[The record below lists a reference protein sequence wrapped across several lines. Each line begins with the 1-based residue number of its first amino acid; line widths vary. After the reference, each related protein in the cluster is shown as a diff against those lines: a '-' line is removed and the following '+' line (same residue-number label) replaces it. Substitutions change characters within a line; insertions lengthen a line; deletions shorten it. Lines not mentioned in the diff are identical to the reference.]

1 MDPVVVIGGGVSG
14 LSTAYYLA
22 KAGIPTRLIERRP
35 RLGGVVR
42 TEQVNGCV
50 LEAGPDS
57 FLSIKPAAMEL
68 IRELGLAGEVIGSND
83 HLRVTY
89 VLKGGRLVPLPDG
102 LMMMVPTRIAPF
114 LRSRLLSW
122 PAKLRMGL
130 EYFRRPPADA
140 LPDRSVAEF
149 IQDHYGREAVDYL
162 AEPLLAGVYG
172 GDPSLLSVS
181 SVLARFVDIETKYGS
196 LTRGVLAA
204 MRRPK
209 PPSDSGGT
217 LFLTLKGG
225 LEDLVRAI
233 VASTASAMTHIQAE
247 AESVERIA
255 NGRFRV
261 RAGGSWLEA
270 GDVVLGCPA
279 HAAGALAAPLDGRL
293 SELLSAIPYSSSLTA
308 ALVYPRDGIGPLPR
322 GFGFLVP
329 KAERGRLVACTFVAT
344 KFPHRAPGGMAVL
357 RCFLGGAGE
366 DAVLAGSDQ
375 SVVAAITAELR
386 QILGITAAPAF
397 HRIARWPKS
406 MAQYTVGHAARVA
419 EIEHRRRQFRGLYLA
434 GNAYHGIGIP
444 DCIRMGREAAESI
457 AASGRR

>member
-14 LSTAYYLA
+14 LSAAYYLA

-35 RLGGVVR
+35 RLGGVVQ
-42 TEQVNGCV
+42 TELVNGCV

-68 IRELGLAGEVIGSND
+68 IRELGLAGDVIGSND

-102 LMMMVPTRIAPF
+102 LMMMVPTRIAPIV
-114 LRSRLLSW
+114 RSPLLSW
-122 PAKLRMGL
+122 RTKIRMGA
-130 EYFRRPPADA
+130 EYFRRPPGKT

-172 GDPSLLSVS
+172 GDPALLSVS
-181 SVLARFVDIETKYGS
+181 SVLGRFVEIEAKYGS

-209 PPSDSGGT
+209 PPSDGGGT
-217 LFLTLKGG
+217 LFRTLKGG
-225 LEDLVRAI
+225 LGDLVRAM
-233 VASTASAMTHIQAE
+233 VKATGSAMTRLQGEAE
-247 AESVERIA
+247 AIEPIA
-255 NGRFRV
+255 NGRYRV
-261 RAGGSWLEA
+261 RTGGAWLET
-270 GDVVLGCPA
+270 GNVVLGCPA
-279 HAAGALAAPLDGRL
+279 YAAGALAAPLDSRL
-293 SELLSAIPYSSSLTA
+293 AELLASVPYSSSLTA
-308 ALVYPRDGIGPLPR
+308 ALVYPRDTIGPLPP

-329 KAERGRLVACTFVAT
+329 KTERGRLVACTFVAT
-344 KFPHRAPGGMAVL
+344 KFSHRVPGSLAVL
-357 RCFLGGAGE
+357 RCFLGGAGD
-366 DAVLAGSDQ
+366 DAVLAATGET
-375 SVVAAITAELR
+375 VVAAITAELR
-386 QILGITAAPAF
+386 RILGITAAPAF
-397 HRIARWPKS
+397 YRIARWPKS

-419 EIEHRRRQFRGLYLA
+419 EIEQRRRQLPGLYLA

-444 DCIRMGREAAESI
+444 DCIRMGRESAESI
-457 AASGRR
+457 AAGLAR